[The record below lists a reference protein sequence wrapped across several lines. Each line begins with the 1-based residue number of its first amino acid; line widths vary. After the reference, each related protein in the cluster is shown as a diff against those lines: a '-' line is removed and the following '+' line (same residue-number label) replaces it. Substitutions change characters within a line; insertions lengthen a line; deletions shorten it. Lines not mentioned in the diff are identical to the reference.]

1 MRSFGILT
9 FAFGLNYAK
18 HAYGLALSARA
29 HGVQVA
35 VATKM
40 GDPACAYLNEKGV
53 QTLLLTAPPMGQR
66 RGQDREPAGQW
77 FHSAFAHEQ
86 FAYDVSPFD
95 LTLKMDADCLIPRD
109 ADMELIRTLIVRHQV
124 VNGVPHTLT
133 HEPVYSTEYREREV
147 SWGLPTVYSTMF
159 GFTRCAEAHLF
170 YQHIKA
176 FCAHWDTDA
185 LPMTKGIPMTT
196 DTLYSMAWA
205 ACHNLSSALMG
216 LPFHHMK
223 PATVGWGPGV
233 REDWTREVPYHV
245 KGSRVYVGGQC
256 VCLPMH
262 YQDKNFMSDDVIKE
276 LEAASVRSI

>member
-9 FAFGLNYAK
+9 FAFGLEYAK
-18 HAYGLALSARA
+18 HAYALALSARA
-29 HGVQVA
+29 HGVRV
-35 VATKM
+35 VVCSLLD
-40 GDPACAYLNEKGV
+40 DPACAYLQDKGIQV
-53 QTLLLTAPPMGQR
+53 ALVDAKTAARPF
-66 RGQDREPAGQW
+66 W
-77 FHSAFAHEQ
+77 YEQ

-109 ADMELIRTLIVRHQV
+109 ADLELIRGLIARHQV

-133 HEPVYSTEYREREV
+133 HEPTYSTAYREREV

-159 GFTRCAEAHLF
+159 GFTRCTEAHLF

-185 LPMTKGIPMTT
+185 LPMTKGVPMTT

-205 ACHNLSSALMG
+205 ACHNPSSALMG

-223 PATVGWGPGV
+223 PATIGWGLGV

-256 VCLPMH
+256 VCLPFH
-262 YQDKNFMSDDVIKE
+262 YQDKNFLNEDVIKE
-276 LEAASVRSI
+276 LEAASVCSV